1 MVMQKKF
8 ILAVPNLPPMA
19 IKEIYLIRH
28 GETDYNLA
36 GRVQG
41 SGIDAPLNAKGLAQA
56 KAFFAS
62 YMHMNFDRIYVSELI
77 RARQSVEPF
86 IKKGIP
92 VEAHSGLN
100 EIGWGKYEGQQIGR
114 TATGYFDRLFARWRM
129 GETDIPID
137 GGESPLD
144 VAIRQEPVIDLIF
157 SRTQEKKIL
166 ICMHGRAMRILLCQL
181 LDLPLRHMET
191 FQHQNLSLYHLR
203 FCSDGSVKCER
214 ENCLAHLKEVA

>member
-1 MVMQKKF
+1 
-8 ILAVPNLPPMA
+8 MA
-19 IKEIYLIRH
+19 ATKEIYLIRH

-56 KAFFAS
+56 QAFFES
-62 YMHMNFDRIYVSELI
+62 YMHMKFDRIYVSELT
-77 RARQSVEPF
+77 RARQSVASF

-92 VEAHSGLN
+92 VEAHRGLN
-100 EIGWGKYEGQQIGR
+100 EICWGTYEGQQISD
-114 TATGYFDRLFARWRM
+114 TASEYFENLFGRWRA
-129 GETDIPID
+129 GETDIPIA

-144 VAIRQEPVIDLIF
+144 VALRQEPVIDLIF
-157 SRTQEKKIL
+157 SRPEERKIL

-181 LDLPLRHMET
+181 LDMPLSQMET
-191 FQHQNLSLYHLR
+191 FKHQNLSLYHLR
-203 FCSDGSVKCER
+203 FEENGAVKCER